1 MTIAF
6 RLFLLA
12 ALTMLA
18 PQLALATSYPDR
30 TVRIVVPYP
39 PGGGVDGLA
48 RALADRLSKAW
59 KQTVIVENKSG
70 ASTMLGGEA
79 VARAPKDGYTLLL
92 TSDTSITSNPF
103 LFKRQPYDP
112 IKDLAP
118 VTQLIDLHQIVV
130 VHPSVP
136 VKTLTELAD
145 YAKAHPDKLAYGSY
159 GKGSQPDLLFE
170 TVKARTGAHIL
181 PVPFRGIAPA
191 IQATLSGEV
200 QMTLGSPAVVG
211 QHIKARTMKALAVG
225 RTKRLTEFP
234 DIPTLA
240 EAGFAD
246 AEPRSWFG
254 LFAPAGTPADIVA
267 KIQHDTADAFN
278 EPEFKARFIDAAGFT
293 GVGST
298 PEAFAAFIAQDLAQK
313 RRLIETAKI
322 EPD

>member
-1 MTIAF
+1 MLS
-6 RLFLLA
+6 RLFLIA
-12 ALTMLA
+12 ALLVSA
-18 PQLALATSYPDR
+18 PQLAAAASPYPDH
-30 TVRIVVPYP
+30 TVRIIVPYA

-48 RALADRLSKAW
+48 RALADNFSRAW
-59 KQTVIVENKSG
+59 NQSVIVENKSG

-136 VKTLTELAD
+136 VSTLKELAD
-145 YAKAHPDKLAYGSY
+145 YAKANPNKLSYGSY

-170 TVKARTGAHIL
+170 TVKAQTGASIL

-191 IQATLSGEV
+191 ILATLNGEV

-211 QHIKARTMKALAVG
+211 QHIKAGKMKALAVG
-225 RTKRLTEFP
+225 KGERLKDFP
-234 DIPTLA
+234 DIPTLK
-240 EAGFAD
+240 EAGFAN
-246 AEPRSWFG
+246 AEPLSWFG
-254 LFAPAGTPADIVA
+254 LFAPAGTPPDIVA
-267 KIQHDTADAFN
+267 KIQQAAAAALS
-278 EPEFKARFIDAAGFT
+278 EPAFKARFIDAAGFEA
-293 GVGST
+293 VGST
-298 PEAFAAFIAQDLAQK
+298 PQAFSDFIAKDLEQK
-313 RRLIETAKI
+313 RKLIETAKI
-322 EPD
+322 APE